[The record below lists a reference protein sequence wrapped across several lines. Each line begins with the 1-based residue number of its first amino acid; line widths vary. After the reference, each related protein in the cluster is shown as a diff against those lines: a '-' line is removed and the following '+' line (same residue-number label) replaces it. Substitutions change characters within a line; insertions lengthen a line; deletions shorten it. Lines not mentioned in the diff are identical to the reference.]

1 LNWNVNSKS
10 RYRAEVITRKGQATR
25 DRIVA
30 AAAALMY
37 QQGVA
42 GTSTEDVQ
50 TAAGVS
56 ASQIYHYFGDK
67 HSLTCAVIGYWS
79 DAILG
84 FQQPVLARLDGIDG
98 LRSWAEVVV
107 DAQRAN
113 GFRGGCPLGSLA
125 SELADSD
132 DAARRD
138 VVAGY
143 LRWQNAIAEG
153 LTAMK
158 ERGALFDGADV
169 DQLSLALLTALQG
182 GLLLAKAHRDA
193 EPLRTA
199 LNATIDHIATFTT
212 APVR

>member
-1 LNWNVNSKS
+1 M
-10 RYRAEVITRKGQATR
+10 ITRKGQATR

-42 GTSTEDVQ
+42 GTSTEDLQ
-50 TAAGVS
+50 AAAGVS
-56 ASQIYHYFGDK
+56 ASQIYHYFDDK

-84 FQQPVLARLDGIDG
+84 FHEPLLARLDDIDA
-98 LRSWAEVVV
+98 LRSWAEVIV

-113 GFRGGCPLGSLA
+113 DFRGGCPLGSLA

-132 DAARRD
+132 DAARED

-143 LRWQNAIAEG
+143 RRWQGAIRDG
-153 LTAMK
+153 LAAMK
-158 ERGALFDGADV
+158 ARGALVDGADV
-169 DQLSLALLTALQG
+169 DQLAMALLTALQG
-182 GLLLAKAHRDA
+182 GLLLAKTLRDG

-199 LNATIDHIATFTT
+199 LNTTIDHIASFDTT
-212 APVR
+212 GTTSDHRSRHGLS